1 MLRHSSSLLSLAAVL
16 STAAAA
22 QDRIAVS
29 VENLAPRQ
37 GTFQTP
43 VWVGVHDGNFDI
55 WTGGQPASGPNS
67 PLGDSS
73 LETLAEDGG
82 TGPIAANFLGSGTGT
97 VETTVFGPNGPIAP
111 GDIAYASLLID
122 PMAPTSRYFSF
133 ASMVLPSNDAFVAN
147 GNPFAHEVYDPAGNF
162 VFADFI
168 DNEVLDAGT
177 EVNDELPMNTA
188 FFGQMMPNTG
198 VTENGVVK
206 TNIGITPRRSGCINA
221 DNRNSN
227 GDFTLPGYSPVMVRI
242 RRAPAIVDDRDFSG
256 VASGANQVPAV
267 STPAGA
273 RVGALLRNGGTTLEV
288 LFASRNLSNVIGADL
303 HLGATG
309 ANGPVVA
316 NLIAPRAPGGGSFGT
331 DLQTF
336 ALTGADLTGPLSDF
350 PLDALIA
357 EIEAGN
363 VYFNVRTSDGD
374 PNTMGAAG
382 DNPDGE
388 IRAQLTRQ

>member
-1 MLRHSSSLLSLAAVL
+1 MSRHSASLLSLAAVL

-43 VWVGVHDGNFDI
+43 VWIGVHDGTFDMYDS
-55 WTGGQPASGPNS
+55 GQPASGPNS
-67 PLGDSS
+67 PLGDNS

-111 GDIAYASLLID
+111 GDRAYASLLVD
-122 PMAPTSRYFSF
+122 PLAQTSRYFSY

-147 GNPFAHEVYDPAGNF
+147 GNPLAHMVYDGAGNF

-168 DNEVLDAGT
+168 DNGVLDAGT

-188 FFGQMMPNTG
+188 FFGQTMPNTG
-198 VTENGVVK
+198 VPENGVVMPHLGF
-206 TNIGITPRRSGCINA
+206 NPRGSGGILDDFRY
-221 DNRNSN
+221 SN

-242 RRAPAIVDDRDFSG
+242 RRATAIVDDRDFAG
-256 VASGANQVPAV
+256 IANGANQVPAV
-267 STPAGA
+267 STNAGA
-273 RVGALLRNGGTTLEV
+273 RIGALLRTGGTTLEV
-288 LFASRNLSNVIGADL
+288 LFASRNLSNVVGADL
-303 HLGATG
+303 HLGAAG
-309 ANGPVVA
+309 ATGPVIA
-316 NLIAPRAPGGGSFGT
+316 NLIAPREPGGGPFGN

-336 ALTGADLTGPLSDF
+336 TLTGADLTGPLADF
-350 PLDALIA
+350 PLDALVA

-374 PNTMGAAG
+374 PNTSGAAG

-388 IRAQLTRQ
+388 IRAQLARQ